1 MKRIARILTL
11 LLGLGVLLPGAAM
24 AQRSDDDGDERR
36 EQREDPRKAKLQE
49 RFKARDL
56 DLDRYKKDGK
66 VGETTKGLVEAVK
79 REYLEDE
86 DLKELVED
94 ENRDRREL
102 YEIIAEEKDQDAD
115 VVAELAARQNFKRA
129 RAGEY
134 LKTAN
139 GEWRKKP

>member
-1 MKRIARILTL
+1 M
-11 LLGLGVLLPGAAM
+11 
-24 AQRSDDDGDERR
+24 
-36 EQREDPRKAKLQE
+36 
-49 RFKARDL
+49 
-56 DLDRYKKDGK
+56 
-66 VGETTKGLVEAVK
+66 K